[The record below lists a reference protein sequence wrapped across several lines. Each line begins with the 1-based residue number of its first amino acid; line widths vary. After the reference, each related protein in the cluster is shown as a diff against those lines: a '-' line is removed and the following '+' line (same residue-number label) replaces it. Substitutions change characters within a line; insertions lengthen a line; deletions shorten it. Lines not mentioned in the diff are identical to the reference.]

1 MIPDFKLL
9 YPILNY
15 SLDRLYANMQKGE
28 VAIPRNALIPHSS
41 EMITV
46 NLRQARVLAAIDL
59 CERHSD
65 FCKLQHHDVQHQEAL
80 WWEREYDAVEIG
92 SEYVEAEDDF
102 GEPYER
108 LEHYVRLTCT
118 GHAYLRHLKAA
129 IPFLSSDLYLYSFIT
144 ETT

>member
-9 YPILNY
+9 YPILHY
-15 SLDRLYANMQKGE
+15 SLERTYSDMQIGE
-28 VAIPRNALIPHSS
+28 VLIPRNALIPHSS

-46 NLRQARVLAAIDL
+46 NLRQARVLAAVDL
-59 CERHSD
+59 VERHPD
-65 FCKLQHHDVQHQEAL
+65 FCKLQHHDVRHQEAL

-92 SEYVEAEDDF
+92 SEYVEVEDEF
-102 GEPYER
+102 GDTYER

-118 GHAYLRHLKAA
+118 GHAYLRHLKVA

>member
-1 MIPDFKLL
+1 MAPNFKFTHPVLS
-9 YPILNY
+9 Y
-15 SLDRLYANMQKGE
+15 SLDRAYATMQRGE
-28 VAIPRNALIPHSS
+28 VEIPRNALIPHTS

-59 CERHSD
+59 VERHSD

-102 GEPYER
+102 GEPVER
-108 LEHYVRLTCT
+108 LEPYVRLNCL